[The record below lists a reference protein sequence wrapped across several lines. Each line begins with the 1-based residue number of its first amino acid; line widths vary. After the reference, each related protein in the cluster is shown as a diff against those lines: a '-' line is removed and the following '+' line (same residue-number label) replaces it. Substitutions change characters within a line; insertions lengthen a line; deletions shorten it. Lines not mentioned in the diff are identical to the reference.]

1 MAEAALDL
9 GVNQQNQFTQ
19 QNYEVGS
26 LLRQQKMEESN
37 KQANSQR
44 LNTQVIDFKSAVNDR
59 LMSRQ
64 NSTNQDQP
72 AITAGQADKDKTTT
86 QDAADSLKQAQQL
99 AKLAANPTVAGVAAA
114 AGGMAMDAIKKG
126 GGGKIAT
133 GHLLKTW
140 WGNIIPTIGLTLPLP
155 AIQGWIGFLEG
166 NKIFC
171 KLGEEWKNIMIFKK
185 SIGDGELAA
194 ALLSCLLFFLV
205 ILVIMAFLAFIIN
218 VMTHPLENM
227 KILWDLFKGAL
238 DGLL

>member
-26 LLRQQKMEESN
+26 LLRQQKTEESN

-72 AITAGQADKDKTTT
+72 AMTAGQADKDKTTA

-114 AGGMAMDAIKKG
+114 AGEMAMDAIKKG
-126 GGGKIAT
+126 EGGKLLT
-133 GHLLKTW
+133 GSILKTW
-140 WGNIIPTIGLTLPLP
+140 WSNLIGSFGLTLIPLNLQ
-155 AIQGWIGFLEG
+155 AWAGFIEG
-166 NKIFC
+166 HKFFC
-171 KLGEEWKNIMIFKK
+171 KLGEEWKAPGIFKK
-185 SIGDGELAA
+185 GIGMLEVAAVLALD
-194 ALLSCLLFFLV
+194 LLVFLILLT
-205 ILVIMAFLAFIIN
+205 IISFIIFI
-218 VMTHPLENM
+218 VSVITHPLANM
-227 KILWDLFKGAL
+227 KILWELFKGGI